1 MRTKGIPDERVQ
13 ASSHFS
19 DNHLPSF
26 ARLDNSKAWC
36 PAPTDKLPYLQIT
49 FEEEKMMTA
58 ITTQGSRMDWRWAQK
73 FEIKYMNH
81 EGIWVPYG
89 KVK

>member
-1 MRTKGIPDERVQ
+1 MRTKGIPDERIQ
-13 ASSHFS
+13 ASSNSS

-26 ARLDNSKAWC
+26 ARLDNFKAWC
-36 PAPTDKLPYLQIT
+36 PAPSDKLPYLQIT

-58 ITTQGSRMDWRWAQK
+58 ITTQGSRRDGSWAQK

-81 EGIWVPYG
+81 TGIWVPYE

>member
-1 MRTKGIPDERVQ
+1 MRTKGIPDERIQ
-13 ASSHFS
+13 ASTNLS

-36 PAPTDKLPYLQIT
+36 PDPSDKLPYLQIT

-58 ITTQGSRMDWRWAQK
+58 ITTQGSRRDGKWAQK

-81 EGIWVPYG
+81 IGIWVPYG

>member
-1 MRTKGIPDERVQ
+1 MRTKGIPDERIQ
-13 ASSHFS
+13 ASTKAS

-26 ARLDNSKAWC
+26 ARLDNFKAWC
-36 PAPTDKLPYLQIT
+36 PAPSDKSPYLQIT

-58 ITTQGSRMDWRWAQK
+58 ITTQGSSSDWSWAQK
-73 FEIKYMNH
+73 FDIKYMNH
-81 EGIWVPYG
+81 IGIWVLYA